1 MNFAVLKNLPVLF
14 VCENNLY
21 SVYSSLKVRQPKGR
35 SISNM
40 VSGIGIPTHS
50 GDGNNVTEVYNKVYE
65 CLAEIRAGGGPR
77 FLEFSTYRWL
87 EHCGPY
93 YDNNIGY
100 RSESEFLEWKAREPI
115 ARFQDKMLNDSTI
128 TIEELQVMND
138 KITLEVEEAF
148 NYAEESPMP
157 SANSAYT
164 DLYTNE
170 LPYIRFAPERIG

>member
-1 MNFAVLKNLPVLF
+1 M
-14 VCENNLY
+14 
-21 SVYSSLKVRQPKGR
+21 
-35 SISNM
+35 
-40 VSGIGIPTHS
+40 
-50 GDGNNVTEVYNKVYE
+50 
-65 CLAEIRAGGGPR
+65 
-77 FLEFSTYRWL
+77 
-87 EHCGPY
+87 
-93 YDNNIGY
+93 
-100 RSESEFLEWKAREPI
+100 KAREPI